1 MVKDRI
7 KLPAHTDIAAVY
19 GLLNIDARR
28 DVRMECEE
36 LHGISQTTLYRY
48 LRTNRIPVCA
58 RKQMSKVIAIY
69 LKVTT
74 NFIWEWE

>member
-36 LHGISQTTLYRY
+36 LHGIHVRAFYRY
-48 LRTNRIPVCA
+48 LRTNKIPCKA
-58 RKQMSKVIAIY
+58 RKLMSGIISTC
-69 LKVTT
+69 LKANT
-74 NFIWEWE
+74 NFKWEWK